1 MAVHVF
7 HNFFLFLSVLVRH
20 HTLQALSSMN
30 QDVFRLTL
38 DFSTNLPLLVGGC
51 GGVQRPLTSMVTDK
65 NSSADPKDNNCSAYN
80 FSI

>member
-1 MAVHVF
+1 MPVHVF
-7 HNFFLFLSVLVRH
+7 HNVFLFLSVLVRH

-51 GGVQRPLTSMVTDK
+51 GGVQ
-65 NSSADPKDNNCSAYN
+65 
-80 FSI
+80 